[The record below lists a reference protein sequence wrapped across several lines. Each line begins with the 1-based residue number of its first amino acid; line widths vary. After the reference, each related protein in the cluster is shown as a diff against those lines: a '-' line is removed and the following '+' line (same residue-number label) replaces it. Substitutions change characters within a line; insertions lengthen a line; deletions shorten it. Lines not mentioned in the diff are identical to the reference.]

1 MCFMEPQKEGRCI
14 SQNWTLYF
22 AKLNFRNR
30 FSKGRKELLPPW
42 VKWGNKDGQELIET
56 GDQILAYFIT
66 ACGLQPNAHVLDIG
80 CGIGRMAVALTHYL
94 TNEGGYDGIDII
106 PGVIK
111 WCTRKITRQYPRFC
125 FHFADIYNKDYNPR
139 GRVKASDYAFPFGK
153 DSFDFVILVS
163 VFTHMLPED
172 LEHYISEIAQVLKPG
187 GTCFATYFL
196 LNPETLEHIE
206 SGKSTLD
213 LRFMG
218 NRYRTVSREVSE
230 HAVAYDEDY
239 VINLY
244 AQNGFTIAAP
254 IRYVTWSVRAT
265 DYEYQDFVVAQK
277 VYPLEPM
284 STVIR

>member
-1 MCFMEPQKEGRCI
+1 
-14 SQNWTLYF
+14 
-22 AKLNFRNR
+22 
-30 FSKGRKELLPPW
+30 
-42 VKWGNKDGQELIET
+42 
-56 GDQILAYFIT
+56 
-66 ACGLQPNAHVLDIG
+66 
-80 CGIGRMAVALTHYL
+80 
-94 TNEGGYDGIDII
+94 
-106 PGVIK
+106 
-111 WCTRKITRQYPRFC
+111 
-125 FHFADIYNKDYNPR
+125 
-139 GRVKASDYAFPFGK
+139 
-153 DSFDFVILVS
+153 
-163 VFTHMLPED
+163 MLPED

-206 SGKSTLD
+206 SRKSTLD

-218 NRYRTVSREVSE
+218 DRYRTVSREVPE

-254 IRYVTWSVRAT
+254 IRYGTWSVRAT